1 MHSFKS
7 DSCVDHLI
15 VGFNDMLSSKTCEKE
30 PTVASS
36 VGVFH
41 GKTPNWADLTY
52 RTWIDRVWK
61 STPSILDH

>member
-52 RTWIDRVWK
+52 FGCCI
-61 STPSILDH
+61 PSILSILEH